1 MKAVNKRKKSLL
13 LYVNLFVLSVRRGG
27 RGASDSREALS
38 RETNEDPNERRGVR
52 IVAKGGKKNSSR
64 EPFPG
69 ARFSVGETF
78 IVPTKLL
85 YLSIGKTKASYLFL
99 FPYSPRH
106 VSFRFSVPF
115 SFFSFLFSFFRA
127 RHVLLPS
134 SPLPPDRVAFA
145 RNTQPNTRD
154 FHQAT
159 PLIRLGRVELLY
171 TEAWWFTLSRF
182 GSTSS
187 PHASNTPS
195 RN

>member
-1 MKAVNKRKKSLL
+1 M
-13 LYVNLFVLSVRRGG
+13 
-27 RGASDSREALS
+27 
-38 RETNEDPNERRGVR
+38 R

-154 FHQAT
+154 FQQAT